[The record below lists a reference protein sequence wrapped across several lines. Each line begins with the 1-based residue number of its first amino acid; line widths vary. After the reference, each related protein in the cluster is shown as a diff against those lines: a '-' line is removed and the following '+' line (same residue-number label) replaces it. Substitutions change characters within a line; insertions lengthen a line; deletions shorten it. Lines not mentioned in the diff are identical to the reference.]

1 MTAEADRSTSLR
13 ERFGDL
19 HRGGIFL
26 MPNAWDVGSAKV
38 LA

>member
-13 ERFGDL
+13 ERFADF
-19 HRGGIFL
+19 HSGGIFL